1 MNNINNMAISYTS
14 LIIALV
20 VVGVALYF
28 FIDHKQKL
36 NKEMKKQEDEKLME
50 QAKEEVKAV
59 SLSAA
64 PVHLDLEVKENF
76 TLEGDNESDNSSE
89 EECVQ
94 VEQKNT
100 VSSIQQNQEI
110 EGVSSSASMPAPFVN
125 L

>member
-1 MNNINNMAISYTS
+1 MNNINNMAISYTG

-64 PVHLDLEVKENF
+64 PVHLDLDLEVKENF
-76 TLEGDNESDNSSE
+76 TLEDDNESDNSSD
-89 EECVQ
+89 EECIQ
-94 VEQKNT
+94 VEQQ
-100 VSSIQQNQEI
+100 IQQNQEI